1 MSQPLSRVKTYG
13 SQRQR
18 HSDNK
23 EKTGRN
29 SASQTSFVAETAVA
43 AETVGL
49 PPITS
54 ISLPRSQRGS
64 SASALESPVLPER
77 APSRSKK
84 TANQKE
90 SSVSEAGSLPTR
102 TELHPS
108 RRLRLSKRFV
118 NSLIFIFIMLTVGLV
133 WWGIKGAPPLN
144 TFLPLPW

>member
-1 MSQPLSRVKTYG
+1 MSQPLSRMKTYG

-29 SASQTSFVAETAVA
+29 STSQTSFVAETAVA
-43 AETVGL
+43 AETVGV

-64 SASALESPVLPER
+64 SASALESPVLPQR

-90 SSVSEAGSLPTR
+90 SSVSEASSLPTR

>member
-1 MSQPLSRVKTYG
+1 MSQPLSRMKTYG

-18 HSDNK
+18 HSDKK
-23 EKTGRN
+23 EKIERRTV
-29 SASQTSFVAETAVA
+29 SQTSLVAETAAA
-43 AETVGL
+43 AETGGT

-54 ISLPRSQRGS
+54 ITLPRSQRQS
-64 SASALESPVLPER
+64 YASALESPVLPQR

-84 TANQKE
+84 TGNQQE
-90 SSVSEAGSLPTR
+90 DSVSEARSLPTR

>member
-1 MSQPLSRVKTYG
+1 MSQPLSRMKTYG

-64 SASALESPVLPER
+64 SASALESPVLPQR

-84 TANQKE
+84 TANPKE
-90 SSVSEAGSLPTR
+90 SSVSEASSLPTR